1 MKFLGDSMKSPRLR
15 QDSFQASVCEHL
27 KNLKTFVRAED
38 EQRPKNTTFLTLMA
52 LQTAKSNL
60 A

>member
-1 MKFLGDSMKSPRLR
+1 MKSLSPR
-15 QDSFQASVCEHL
+15 QDSFQASVYEHL
-27 KNLKTFVRAED
+27 KDLKTFGRAEN
-38 EQRPKNTTFLTLMA
+38 EQRPQNTKFLTLMA